1 VAVEF
6 KLPELGE
13 NIDSGDLV
21 RILVSVGDTV
31 EKDQP
36 VVELETDKATIEVP
50 STVAGRVKKVH
61 VSEGA
66 KVKVGDVILT
76 LDNGAGAQAAGKK
89 AETAPTPEKREA
101 KQEPKEHK
109 KEAKEK
115 QAAAPARKLE
125 AEPEEKPKPEAAAA
139 SAAGKKT
146 ETSET
151 EQKTTPSV
159 APPEA
164 GAGVLAPA
172 SPAVRR
178 LARELG
184 VDIAEVAGS
193 DQGGRITLDDVKLHA
208 KKLISQRA
216 PAASGAARAAVP
228 LPDFTRWGELERQP
242 MSNVRRKT
250 AEHVSHAWQ
259 VAPHVTQFDRAD
271 ITLLEEMRRQL
282 GPKAEE
288 KGGKLTVTAI
298 ALKILAAAIQEFP
311 QFAASVDAE
320 REEIILKKY
329 IHIGIAVDTDRG
341 LLVPVIRDVDKKDI
355 FKLSAE
361 VAQVAAKARSR
372 KLGPDDLAGGVF
384 TVTNLGG
391 IGGTNFSPIV
401 NWPEVAILGLARS
414 SREPVWQD
422 DRFVPRLML
431 PLALSYDHRV
441 IDGADAARFLRRVAE
456 GFEKPFLLFA

>member
-1 VAVEF
+1 MAVEF
-6 KLPELGE
+6 TLPELGE

-21 RILVSVGDTV
+21 RILVSVGDRV

-50 STVAGRVKKVH
+50 STVAGRVRKVH

-76 LDNGAGAQAAGKK
+76 LDNGAAKPAEKLTEPARAA
-89 AETAPTPEKREA
+89 EK
-101 KQEPKEHK
+101 K
-109 KEAKEK
+109 KEPGGK
-115 QAAAPARKLE
+115 QAVAPASERKD
-125 AEPEEKPKPEAAAA
+125 APAGPKWPKPEARPAAEAKEQAAA
-139 SAAGKKT
+139 ESPGDDSA
-146 ETSET
+146 
-151 EQKTTPSV
+151 PSP
-159 APPEA
+159 AAAAEEA
-164 GAGVLAPA
+164 GSAVLAPA

-193 DQGGRITLDDVKLHA
+193 DEGGRITLDDVKLHA
-208 KKLISQRA
+208 KRLITRLA
-216 PAASGAARAAVP
+216 PAAAGAARPPVP
-228 LPDFTRWGELERQP
+228 LPDFTRWGEVERQP

-250 AEHVSHAWQ
+250 AEHLSHAWS

-271 ITLLEEMRRQL
+271 VTMLEEMRRQL

-298 ALKILAAAIQEFP
+298 ALKILAAAIREYP
-311 QFAASVDAE
+311 RFAASVDPE

-341 LLVPVIRDVDKKDI
+341 LLVPVIRDVDKKDV
-355 FKLSAE
+355 FELSAE
-361 VAQVAAKARSR
+361 VAEVAAKARNR

-422 DRFVPRLML
+422 DRLVPRLML
-431 PLALSYDHRV
+431 PLALSYDHRL